1 MDTIKTRCPE
11 CGKDL
16 ELPRDFRNVICAE
29 CGAAYRVREHKG
41 AINLSA
47 IEVEDET
54 GGPDPIEARLA
65 EIEEMIEEAGSQIEA
80 IRGREKGAPLQMG
93 CALFSI
99 FVMAL
104 AVITLF
110 MPLGREYFGG
120 WLFYLALAAV
130 LAFGLMRA
138 RRRLADPEQ
147 MEELHR
153 DRVQLEAVLEELE
166 AERGGLLELKEK
178 IDAREGNAPAEGN
191 GG

>member
-1 MDTIKTRCPE
+1 METIKTRCPE

-16 ELPRDFRNVICAE
+16 DLPRDFRNVICAR
-29 CGAAYRVREHKG
+29 CGAAYRVREYKG

-47 IEVEDET
+47 IEDEID
-54 GGPDPIEARLA
+54 GLDPIEARL
-65 EIEEMIEEAGSQIEA
+65 IELEELIEEAGSQIEA

-93 CALFSI
+93 CALFSV
-99 FVMAL
+99 FVLAL
-104 AVITLF
+104 AVIAVF

-130 LAFGLMRA
+130 LAFGFMRA

-147 MEELHR
+147 LDELRR
-153 DRVQLEAVLEELE
+153 DRVQLEAALEELE
-166 AERGGLLELKEK
+166 AERSGLLELMGK
-178 IDAREGNAPAEGN
+178 IDAKEGDVPAEGN

>member
-1 MDTIKTRCPE
+1 
-11 CGKDL
+11 
-16 ELPRDFRNVICAE
+16 
-29 CGAAYRVREHKG
+29 
-41 AINLSA
+41 
-47 IEVEDET
+47 
-54 GGPDPIEARLA
+54 
-65 EIEEMIEEAGSQIEA
+65 
-80 IRGREKGAPLQMG
+80 
-93 CALFSI
+93 
-99 FVMAL
+99 MAL
-104 AVITLF
+104 AVIALF

>member
-16 ELPRDFRNVICAE
+16 DLPRDFRNVICSR
-29 CGAAYRVREHKG
+29 CGAAYRVREYKG

-47 IEVEDET
+47 IEDEID
-54 GGPDPIEARLA
+54 GLDPIEARL
-65 EIEEMIEEAGSQIEA
+65 IELEELIEEAGSQIEA

-93 CALFSI
+93 CALFSV

-104 AVITLF
+104 AVIAAF

-130 LAFGLMRA
+130 LALGIMSV
-138 RRRLADPEQ
+138 RRRLAKPEQ
-147 MEELHR
+147 LDELRR
-153 DRVQLEAVLEELE
+153 DRVQLEAALEELE
-166 AERGGLLELKEK
+166 AERSGLLELKGK
-178 IDAREGNAPAEGN
+178 IDAKEGNVPAEGN